1 MYTFATQIMVANII
15 LSSGKDQSLRR
26 FHPWVF
32 SGAIKKIKNQDGVEV
47 TPNEGDVVNV
57 FDNKAEFLG
66 KGHYSNGSIA
76 VRILS
81 FVDEPIDAAFW
92 QKKIADAYQRRTISG
107 LTNNPHTNVYRLVHA
122 EGDGLPGL
130 ILDFYNGTVV
140 FQAHSIGMH
149 MVRKE
154 IAAALQHVYGQA
166 LHTIYDKSS
175 ETLPKTYIVENEFLL
190 GNSEYAEVLEN
201 GNTFKVNWITGQKTG
216 FFIDQRDN
224 RQLLASFCKG
234 KSLLNT
240 FCYSGGFSV
249 YAMNAGATLVHS
261 TDSSKKAIE
270 LTDENMKLNHRDT
283 CNYASFAEDTFSF
296 IEKNDLNYDVVILDP
311 PAFAKHHN
319 VKHNAVQGYKRL
331 NAETMRKMKSGSVL
345 FTFSCSQAVDRHL
358 FNSTIMSASIQAGRK
373 VRVLYHLAQPADHAP
388 SIFHPEGEYLKGLVL
403 LIE

>member
-249 YAMNAGATLVHS
+249 YAMNVGATLVHS

-283 CNYASFAEDTFSF
+283 CTYASFAEDTFSF